1 MILNQFTLE
10 RAYLLALKN
19 APPNLGKDLS
29 KRRSNALRKALRNLS
44 ENPYID
50 FDDGKLLILS
60 ESRTENGEAKF
71 YETSSLECRLTE
83 PGNFLC
89 YAFWK
94 GNPCWHKATFEI
106 VGHYFEIA
114 DRDDPVLRKNC
125 AATVHAVNKS
135 VAGVNSVWRF

>member
-1 MILNQFTLE
+1 M
-10 RAYLLALKN
+10 
-19 APPNLGKDLS
+19 
-29 KRRSNALRKALRNLS
+29 

-50 FDDGKLLILS
+50 YENGKLLILS

-71 YETSSLECRLTE
+71 YETSSRECRLTE

-89 YAFWK
+89 YAFWQ

-106 VGHYFEIA
+106 VGHYIEIA
-114 DRDDPVLRKNC
+114 DPDDPVLRKHRA
-125 AATVHAVNKS
+125 AATVHGVNSS

>member
-1 MILNQFTLE
+1 MILNQILLE
-10 RAYLLALKN
+10 RAFLLALKN

-29 KRRSNALRKALRNLS
+29 KRRCNALDKAFRNLL

-50 FDDGKLLILS
+50 YEAGKLLILS
-60 ESRTENGEAKF
+60 DSVTENGEAKF
-71 YETSSLECRLTE
+71 YETSSRECRLTE

-89 YAFWK
+89 YAFWQ

-114 DRDDPVLRKNC
+114 DRDDPVFRKHP
-125 AATVHAVNKS
+125 ATVPIVNSS
-135 VAGVNSVWRF
+135 VASVNSVWRF